1 MAGHLN
7 NRHERGSKQRPQAAQ
22 FEPPKDLFIP
32 PDALEIFLQEF
43 SGPLDLL
50 LYLIRKRNMD
60 IQLINIAEV
69 ANQYLEYIRLMKE
82 FKLHLAA
89 DYLVMAAILAEIKS
103 RALLAK
109 DLGEEE
115 GVEVSAELLI
125 AKIKAY
131 QLIQEAAAGLEA
143 RARVDRDLF
152 VPSLRVFVAKPAA
165 PPKVQM
171 DAKRLARAFLDAL
184 GRQKMRRRYEIRI
197 AELSTR
203 ERMTGILHKLR
214 LAQELNIQYVP
225 FSQFWTTKEGMAGA
239 VVSFVALMQLIKE
252 GLVDIRQEESYAP
265 IYVRA
270 GEGNGT
276 GS

>member
-1 MAGHLN
+1 MVEHQA
-7 NRHERGSKQRPQAAQ
+7 KQARWRATRQVGQ

-60 IQLINIAEV
+60 IQVINIAEV

-103 RALLAK
+103 RALLAQ
-109 DLGEEE
+109 DTEDEDTG
-115 GVEVSAELLI
+115 EVSAELLI

-131 QLIQEAAAGLEA
+131 QLIQEAAAGLDD

-152 VPSLRVFVAKPAA
+152 VPYLRVLVTKPATA
-165 PPKVQM
+165 AKVEM
-171 DAKRLARAFLDAL
+171 DANRLARAFLDVVT
-184 GRQKMRRRYEIRI
+184 RRKMRRRYEIRL

-214 LAQELNIQYVP
+214 LARELNIQDVP
-225 FSQFWTTKEGMAGA
+225 FTQFWTVKEGMAGA
-239 VVSFVALMQLIKE
+239 VVTFVALMQLIKE

-270 GEGNGT
+270 GEN
-276 GS
+276 SEDA